1 MSSLSHP
8 SPASTATT
16 SGSRSRKR
24 RPPGLSPDSSSLTT
38 LASASAGTANPASA
52 GGEQPESGAS
62 RRKLHKVSRA
72 CDFCKLKKLRCTG
85 TLPCQVC
92 TKRGL
97 ECLYDAR
104 YRRGRPPTPT
114 PAAAAAPPP
123 PGQLGAASSSNS
135 HAGGG
140 GGDGVNKGNAR
151 ARGANGGAGTPV
163 SNSHR
168 DSCDPSAGDGLP
180 SRGSPELD
188 TAEIEGQFFDLT
200 SNLTFLR
207 RAWKRLAVQ
216 KGAATV
222 PGILDGSE
230 SMQQPL
236 MSAGDRPFAYNA
248 DQPVMLPDRQTALD
262 LLEFYFD
269 RCVVTYRCLNRQ
281 YCMHWL
287 DLVLINVANNLP
299 FYHDVGHAKAA
310 LVLEMLAIA
319 SLRQEKIAGNWSADD
334 GGAYC
339 LRQSD
344 QYFCAAVAL
353 TTEEKGLPRLES
365 VQARILQVL
374 YLLQTARMNQAWYVF
389 GSVVPLVSALGLH
402 RKSGRSQ
409 TGASR
414 SPTTDY
420 IISQCRKRT
429 FWVVYTI
436 DKYLAVVFGRPR
448 LCHDDDIDQE
458 YPDPVND
465 EDMTPSG
472 PSPSEPSEDCH
483 VDSLIYHAK

>member
-1 MSSLSHP
+1 MPSPSQP

-16 SGSRSRKR
+16 GSRSRNR
-24 RPPGLSPDSSSLTT
+24 RPSVLSPESGS
-38 LASASAGTANPASA
+38 LASPAGPASA
-52 GGEQPESGAS
+52 GSSNQAADGEQPVSGTN

-72 CDFCKLKKLRCTG
+72 CDFCKVKKLRCTG
-85 TLPCQVC
+85 TLPCRVC
-92 TKRGL
+92 VKRRL
-97 ECLYDAR
+97 ECLYDAQ

-114 PAAAAAPPP
+114 PAAPES
-123 PGQLGAASSSNS
+123 GLASS
-135 HAGGG
+135 G
-140 GGDGVNKGNAR
+140 R
-151 ARGANGGAGTPV
+151 AREVKRSTKSQGANGAGTPI
-163 SNSHR
+163 SNSNR

-180 SRGSPELD
+180 SRGSPELE

-216 KGAATV
+216 NGATV
-222 PGILDGSE
+222 PGVLDRSE
-230 SMQQPL
+230 STQQPL
-236 MSAGDRPFAYNA
+236 MSAGDRPFAYDA
-248 DQPVMLPDRQTALD
+248 DQPVMLPDRQTARD

-269 RCVVTYRCLNRQ
+269 KCVVTYRCLNRQ
-281 YCMHWL
+281 YCTHWL
-287 DLVLINVANNLP
+287 DVVLINVARNMP

-310 LVLEMLAIA
+310 LVLEILAIA
-319 SLRQEKIAGNWSADD
+319 SLRQEKIAGNWSAAD

-344 QYFCAAVAL
+344 QYFCAAVNL

-365 VQARILQVL
+365 VQARVLQVL

-402 RKSGRSQ
+402 RKTGRSQ
-409 TGASR
+409 TGAGR
-414 SPTTDY
+414 SPTADY

-458 YPDPVND
+458 YPDAVND
-465 EDMTPSG
+465 EDMTPQG

-483 VDSLIYHAK
+483 IDSLVFHAK